1 MKKIAALLL
10 VLTMTVSV
18 SGCGLLLHRDYSV
31 VQPHSST
38 YYESADHAVLRAE
51 TYQDV
56 VNDLLL
62 LVGEQEKTGTVW
74 LYRGAEELDA
84 AAIAER
90 ACQEVQKQTPLGA
103 YAVEYITYKVDN
115 TPRNYIAIEL
125 TLVSPAMKTS
135 PRCPPVLPF
144 PCRGVWLRVPVSR
157 SGKFRLPLWHLS
169 VPHLR
174 VTPCRRRGTP
184 RSSCVRLLTCAR
196 VPTCSVQCSV
206 PVPALLPLY
215 ISSSW
220 TVTLYGFTPPSSQP
234 LTVRAPVRCSM

>member
-10 VLTMTVSV
+10 VLTMIVSM

-125 TLVSPAMKTS
+125 TLGYRRTAQQMDAIVHATS
-135 PRCPPVLPF
+135 ISALPD
-144 PCRGVWLRVPVSR
+144 
-157 SGKFRLPLWHLS
+157 
-169 VPHLR
+169 
-174 VTPCRRRGTP
+174 
-184 RSSCVRLLTCAR
+184 LLNAAAQNHTAE
-196 VPTCSVQCSV
+196 
-206 PVPALLPLY
+206 
-215 ISSSW
+215 
-220 TVTLYGFTPPSSQP
+220 
-234 LTVRAPVRCSM
+234 LTVQMNYFENQQAEVLSIVQQVQRAQQGETADPWQVNFYPEGANVGIIEIILKK